1 MGSTSLFG
9 HRYDRFLH
17 RLSDS
22 APLLLHPTLLHLP
35 GLRVCCSDIAV
46 SVDGA
51 YPILYTSTIFGATQN
66 MPGSFQC
73 KHALATLIAERLA
86 KCVVREMGKDEF
98 VALLA
103 RQIPDT

>member
-1 MGSTSLFG
+1 MTDSYTVFPT
-9 HRYDRFLH
+9 LH
-17 RLSDS
+17 RSCSIPHFCTCPAFAYAVLISQSQLTVRILS
-22 APLLLHPTLLHLP
+22 
-35 GLRVCCSDIAV
+35 
-46 SVDGA
+46 
-51 YPILYTSTIFGATQN
+51 STPPFFGATQN

>member
-1 MGSTSLFG
+1 
-9 HRYDRFLH
+9 
-17 RLSDS
+17 
-22 APLLLHPTLLHLP
+22 
-35 GLRVCCSDIAV
+35 
-46 SVDGA
+46 
-51 YPILYTSTIFGATQN
+51 